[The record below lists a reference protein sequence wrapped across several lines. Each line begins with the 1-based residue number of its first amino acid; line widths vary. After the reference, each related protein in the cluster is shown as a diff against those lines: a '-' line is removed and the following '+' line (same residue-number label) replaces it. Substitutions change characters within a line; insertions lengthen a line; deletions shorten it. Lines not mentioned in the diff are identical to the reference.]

1 MQIRFEVY
9 LSRQTQISKLI
20 TSFLIL
26 IVTVSTLLGIKH
38 SLYLYLFTTGAL
50 LSFLLFRTTNT
61 GSAFHLLTGLFWG
74 SAVLILTSALL
85 SKLGFALQKW
95 VLIIPALLLLLL
107 LLRTNHPLEF
117 DIRTFTTE
125 ELILFGFAIIS
136 FISHVVSIKGFLA
149 PILHDPIQH
158 ATWAKQIFNT
168 GKIDYFYS
176 PGLHIISAFGMMV
189 DNISVATYVLRL
201 TNLFN
206 GLMFIPAYY
215 YLNFH
220 FKNKYISLIGASL
233 FLIGHFPTNLFF
245 TAGKNALLVASS
257 FLLLLLALFKLE
269 MGKWTKLIVI
279 NFLVFVLIL
288 THYPLAAI
296 GLALIGGI
304 IVLEKKFKDI
314 LLVIG
319 GSILGILWGF
329 QKYHYQISSQQ
340 TSMFTYVEPIPLTIS
355 GLANFLSSAF
365 VNFRLYFASSYNL
378 TLFYLGLFGFLL
390 IGVLSLRQRQL
401 RGFLGFIG
409 VFSLLAIALN
419 SISFLR
425 NSVYIIYMTQ
435 QNMFAIFI
443 YVSIAICGGLV
454 VDHLSSVKA
463 GWRIDL
469 IVLTILVGVVITVNI
484 NTYKVYRKVQ
494 TNLNL
499 VSANDIAAYQW
510 IEKNIDEQDII
521 LNNAAQNNR
530 AEIVYGSE
538 GGTWIPVFAN
548 RQEAMP
554 FTEISDSKTHEIYYY
569 NQKILEDSKD
579 SSNYEALLD
588 RGVEYYY
595 QDSQGVFGPQIVG
608 SRNPENFQPIYDE
621 SGVVIYQIQG
631 CK

>member
-1 MQIRFEVY
+1 M
-9 LSRQTQISKLI
+9 SRQTQISKI
-20 TSFLIL
+20 ISSFLIL
-26 IVTVSTLLGIKH
+26 LVTVSTLLGIRH
-38 SLYLYLFTTGAL
+38 SFYVYLLVIGSL
-50 LSFLLFRTTNT
+50 LSFLLLRTTKA

-85 SKLGFALQKW
+85 SMLGFALQKW
-95 VLIIPALLLLLL
+95 VLIIPALLLLFLV
-107 LLRTNHPLEF
+107 LRTKHPLEF

-168 GKIDYFYS
+168 GKIEYFYS

-189 DNISVATYVLRL
+189 DNISVATYVLRF

-206 GLMFIPAYY
+206 GLMFIPAFY
-215 YLNFH
+215 YLKFH
-220 FKNKYISLIGASL
+220 FKSKFIALIGASL

-257 FLLLLLALFKLE
+257 FMLLLLALFKIE

-279 NFLVFVLIL
+279 NLLVFVLIL

-304 IVLEKKFKDI
+304 IVLEREFKNI
-314 LLVIG
+314 LLVLG
-319 GSILGILWGF
+319 GSVLGILWGF
-329 QKYHYQISSQQ
+329 QKYHYQIASQQ
-340 TSMFTYVEPIPLTIS
+340 TSMFTYVEPFPVTVS
-355 GLANFLSSAF
+355 GLANLLSSAF
-365 VNFRLYFASSYNL
+365 ENIRLYFASSYNL
-378 TLFYLGLFGFLL
+378 TLFYSGLFGFLI
-390 IGVLSLRQRQL
+390 IGILSLRQKQL

-435 QNMFAIFI
+435 QNVFAIFV
-443 YVSIAICGGLV
+443 YVSIAICLGLFI
-454 VDHLSSVKA
+454 DYLSLVKA

-469 IVLTILVGVVITVNI
+469 IVMTILVGVVITVNV
-484 NTYKVYRKVQ
+484 NTFKVYRNVQ

-538 GGTWIPVFAN
+538 GGTWIPVFAD
-548 RQEAMP
+548 RQVAMP
-554 FTEISDSKTHEIYYY
+554 FTEFSDSKTHEIYYY
-569 NQKILEDSKD
+569 YQKILEDSED
-579 SSNYEALLD
+579 CSNYEALLD

-595 QDSQGVFGPQIVG
+595 QDSQGVFGPQIIA

-631 CK
+631 CN